1 MKKLFTL
8 TLVFLFGIG
17 FSNAEN
23 TEDDRRY
30 RNYTKNFI
38 FNQNGIEFA
47 VFPDGQFDFNYLQD
61 RNGADVYVN
70 TGNLQVSF
78 NTGYDYNRF
87 VQYDSYGAVIQI
99 EEIPVFYDSYGR
111 VNQIG
116 EVFINYRGGYINR
129 IGNLNVYYSRPGV
142 IDYYNGYINVYNR
155 NYVFQPW
162 HNLYSVPLVSRCIL
176 YNTPYRLSYF
186 PIRYAWSY
194 HRNYWNTPSYY
205 NGFYAGVNVRRD
217 FYRPYDRVNY
227 RSFERGRRDA
237 SGRAVAVNNI
247 VSRNRQAIA
256 TGRSQVTRNNR
267 GRATATANR
276 NNGRNTAV
284 VSTRST
290 SRNERSTNAVNARS
304 NRATN
309 ATPRNTRGT
318 SSSSTLSER
327 NTRTAPPA
335 AVTRSNGSYRAT
347 NANVGNRVNHTERA
361 AATRNSRTNNRAA
374 ATRSNRN
381 TTPSRSTATRR
392 AAPSNDTA
400 VNSRSSSSRK
410 PQAKSSRT
418 SSNRNANRSTGS
430 KRSNKRG

>member
-23 TEDDRRY
+23 TEDNRRY

-38 FNQNGIEFA
+38 FNQDGIEFA

-61 RNGADVYVN
+61 RNGTDIYVN

-162 HNLYSVPLVSRCIL
+162 HNFYSVPLVSRCVL
-176 YNTPYRLSYF
+176 YHTPYRLSYF

-205 NGFYAGVNVRRD
+205 NGFYAGANVRRD

-237 SGRAVAVNNI
+237 RGRSVAVNNR

-267 GRATATANR
+267 GRTTATTNR
-276 NNGRNTAV
+276 NTGRSSTAV
-284 VSTRST
+284 NTRST
-290 SRNERSTNAVNARS
+290 SRNGRSTNAVNTRS
-304 NRATN
+304 NRTTT

-318 SSSSTLSER
+318 SRSTTLSVG
-327 NTRTAPPA
+327 NTRTAPA
-335 AVTRSNGSYRAT
+335 ATNRSNRSNRHTSAT
-347 NANVGNRVNHTERA
+347 AGNRVNRTERA
-361 AATRNSRTNNRAA
+361 ATTDSRTNNRAA

-392 AAPSNDTA
+392 AAPSNNTA

-410 PQAKSSRT
+410 PQARNSRT
-418 SSNRNANRSTGS
+418 SSNRNANRSTDS

>member
-8 TLVFLFGIG
+8 TLVFLFGMG
-17 FSNAEN
+17 LSNAEN

-61 RNGADVYVN
+61 RNGTNVYVN
-70 TGNLQVSF
+70 TGNLQMSF

-129 IGNLNVYYSRPGV
+129 IGNMTVFYSRPGV
-142 IDYYNGYINVYNR
+142 IDYYNGYINAYNR

-162 HNLYSVPLVSRCIL
+162 HNFYGLPLVSRCIV

-205 NGFYAGVNVRRD
+205 NGYYAGYYAGANVRRD

-237 SGRAVAVNNI
+237 SGRAVAVNNR

-256 TGRSQVTRNNR
+256 TGRSQVTRNNH
-267 GRATATANR
+267 GRTTAANDR
-276 NNGRNTAV
+276 NTGRNTTAV
-284 VSTRST
+284 NTRST
-290 SRNERSTNAVNARS
+290 SRNGRSASAVNTRS
-304 NRATN
+304 SRTTT
-309 ATPRNTRGT
+309 ATPINTRGT
-318 SSSSTLSER
+318 SRSSTLSVG
-327 NTRTAPPA
+327 NTRTIPA
-335 AVTRSNGSYRAT
+335 VTTRSNRSNRNT
-347 NANVGNRVNHTERA
+347 NATVGNPV
-361 AATRNSRTNNRAA
+361 
-374 ATRSNRN
+374 NRN
-381 TTPSRSTATRR
+381 TTPSRSAATRR
-392 AAPSNDTA
+392 PSPSNDTA
-400 VNSRSSSSRK
+400 VNSRSSSSRNT
-410 PQAKSSRT
+410 QARSSRT
-418 SSNRNANRSTGS
+418 SSNSNANRSNGS